1 MKNPRGL
8 ERERYHLHRKYLK
21 SAQYPRFD
29 HSFACITVYQRLR
42 YSSIPSTDVH
52 DLKIARND
60 RLFGTS
66 FSPRPLSLRRTR
78 KEFEK
83 NLWKK
88 HVSFPI
94 QTISLIFNFTGV
106 SLEYVR
112 IFINIRPPS
121 LLDQMTMIAK
131 LLHGSLTVHRAR
143 RVVFRKWGWKERERE
158 KEEKESEEERK
169 KEKKDDASAEGR
181 ETYDEMHLGNST
193 I

>member
-1 MKNPRGL
+1 MKNIVAWPFRLVILWRQDLITRNHVESNDIIKYLFFVKNPRGL

-143 RVVFRKWGWKERERE
+143 RVVFRKQE
-158 KEEKESEEERK
+158 
-169 KEKKDDASAEGR
+169 
-181 ETYDEMHLGNST
+181 
-193 I
+193 